1 MEKNPPANARDTGDL
16 CLIHGSGRSS
26 GGGHGNLLQ
35 YSCLEIPTDIGL
47 WWATVQGV
55 AESDTT
61 ELLSTGR
68 NILVD
73 GSVHRLEGF
82 SWGRFSPSNP
92 ANCAPPA
99 QAFTW
104 RQSGVV
110 V

>member
-26 GGGHGNLLQ
+26 GGGNGNLLQ
-35 YSCLEIPTDIGL
+35 YSCLENPTDRGL

-68 NILVD
+68 NILVPELRFNLCQRQ
-73 GSVHRLEGF
+73 GGCCGF
-82 SWGRFSPSNP
+82 FPS
-92 ANCAPPA
+92 A
-99 QAFTW
+99 
-104 RQSGVV
+104 
-110 V
+110 